1 MWVEPVT
8 SEANIVE
15 TRAADLTCWFS
26 RGVTIPGKSL
36 HSDEPTCCAA
46 CMISSDPQ
54 VFDMASRET
63 DFSMRY
69 HVCCDCVN
77 AHPRLN
83 LHVSYFYVL
92 ARNKCWLTS
101 VMDEVC
107 GWSLSPLKPTL

>member
-54 VFDMASRET
+54 VFDRASRET

-69 HVCCDCVN
+69 HVCCDCMF
-77 AHPRLN
+77 LI
-83 LHVSYFYVL
+83 STS
-92 ARNKCWLTS
+92 WLETS
-101 VMDEVC
+101 V
-107 GWSLSPLKPTL
+107 G